1 MVAQVL
7 EDTTDDTVTTRVD
20 LDTYLAQVLFA
31 DVAKCISMD
40 LTILELNTLSDAAAY
55 PPQTRAYPAMRG
67 RSSSS

>member
-1 MVAQVL
+1 ML

-20 LDTYLAQVLFA
+20 LDTDLAQVLFA
-31 DVAKCISMD
+31 DVAECVSMD
-40 LTILELNTLSDAAAY
+40 LTVLELYTPQRCAAY